1 MNKIILTGRLTRE
14 PELRKTTS
22 GVSVTQFSLAV
33 NRDFKNQ
40 DGEYEADFINCV
52 AYRKLA
58 ETIATYTRK
67 GDKLGVDGRLQ
78 IRNYDN
84 SEGNKVYV
92 SEVIVNGIE
101 FLEAKKDKSASN
113 EEVSGIDASKEEIDP
128 FVNNDIQLEIDDSE
142 LPF

>member
-1 MNKIILTGRLTRE
+1 MNKIILTGRLTRD
-14 PELRKTTS
+14 PELRYTTS
-22 GVSVTQFSLAV
+22 NVAVTQFSLAV

-40 DGEYEADFINCV
+40 EGEYEADFINCV
-52 AYRKLA
+52 AYRNLA
-58 ETIATYTRK
+58 ETITKYVKK

-101 FLEAKKDKSASN
+101 FLEAKKEKSASN
-113 EEVSGIDASKEEIDP
+113 EEVRGTDASKEEVDP
-128 FVNNDIQLEIDDSE
+128 FQEEQLTITDDM